1 MTQGYTYK
9 YPHPAVTADCVIFG
23 FDGKDLKILLIER
36 RNEPYKGFWAF
47 PGGFMNIDETAEQC
61 AKRELMEET
70 GLEIENIEQFHTFSD
85 VNRDPRER
93 IVTVAFFGLVKLS
106 DVVGGD
112 DAARAQ
118 WFSIKD
124 VPRLAFDHDYMLRIA
139 QRTLKE
145 RIHFEPIGF
154 ELMGDEFSMP
164 DLQRLYE
171 AILEI
176 KFDRRNFEK
185 KMLQLGILDQIGKEE
200 EEHEKRRTEIRDFDY
215 HYGDLG
221 RSVNF
226 MRTYLRTSAPTPN
239 PVVQE
244 VTKSRGKNRKF
255 RFNRK
260 KYDEMKEKGI
270 FKIEF

>member
-1 MTQGYTYK
+1 
-9 YPHPAVTADCVIFG
+9 
-23 FDGKDLKILLIER
+23 
-36 RNEPYKGFWAF
+36 
-47 PGGFMNIDETAEQC
+47 
-61 AKRELMEET
+61 
-70 GLEIENIEQFHTFSD
+70 
-85 VNRDPRER
+85 
-93 IVTVAFFGLVKLS
+93 
-106 DVVGGD
+106 
-112 DAARAQ
+112 
-118 WFSIKD
+118 
-124 VPRLAFDHDYMLRIA
+124 
-139 QRTLKE
+139 
-145 RIHFEPIGF
+145 
-154 ELMGDEFSMP
+154 
-164 DLQRLYE
+164 
-171 AILEI
+171 
-176 KFDRRNFEK
+176 
-185 KMLQLGILDQIGKEE
+185 MLQLGILDQIGKEE

>member
-1 MTQGYTYK
+1 MAQGYTYK

-36 RNEPYKGFWAF
+36 ANEPYKGCWAF

-61 AKRELMEET
+61 AKRELKEET
-70 GLEIENIEQFHTFSD
+70 GLDIENIEQFHTFSD

-93 IVTVAFFGLVKLS
+93 IVTVAFFGLMQLS
-106 DVVGGD
+106 EVVGGD

-124 VPRLAFDHDYMLRIA
+124 IPRLAFDHDYMLRIA

-154 ELMGDEFSMP
+154 ELLGDEFSMP

-185 KMLQLGILDQIGKEE
+185 KMLQLGILDQIGKEGDE
-200 EEHEKRRTEIRDFDY
+200 YEKRRTKISDIDY
-215 HYGDLG
+215 YGG
-221 RSVNF
+221 NMGGSTNF
-226 MRTYLRTSAPTPN
+226 MCNFITTSAPKQDY
-239 PVVQE
+239 VIQD